1 MATQTERDQRL
12 DQLVQLTQQWSQRRQ
27 KELNDRVASLTRM
40 LQGRGLGQLID
51 AQQQAVTALAVTEI
65 DNFLAG

>member
-1 MATQTERDQRL
+1 MASQAERDKRL
-12 DQLVQLTQQWSQRRQ
+12 DQLVKLTQQWSQQRQ
-27 KELNDRVASLTRM
+27 KELNDRVTQLKRM

-51 AQQQAVTALAVTEI
+51 AQQQAVTELTVAEI

>member
-1 MATQTERDQRL
+1 MASQAERDKRL
-12 DQLVQLTQQWSQRRQ
+12 DQLVKLTQQWSQQRQ
-27 KELNDRVASLTRM
+27 KELNDRVTQLKRM

-51 AQQQAVTALAVTEI
+51 AQQQAVTDLTVTEI

>member
-1 MATQTERDQRL
+1 MASQAERDQRL
-12 DQLVQLTQQWSQRRQ
+12 DQLVQLTQQWSQQRQ
-27 KELNDRVASLTRM
+27 KELNDRVTQLTRM